1 MTWTPSAT
9 RRLGTAA
16 AIVTLAILPLS
27 GCLYAQIP
35 AAAPSSAPSPGTE
48 TDGTDAPDA
57 PTGGTTLTFEEGLD
71 LDPDTYIEWGDG
83 FIADEQWEMVSPD
96 DGNGGWTYGTA
107 DGTCTVRF
115 WQGHMTDVPVV
126 EGDDSASSDAI
137 LGVLLETP
145 TSDITPVA
153 TTGEFSYMAGGNGG
167 VEMRQVSAVD
177 GSRSWLM
184 AARAFT
190 RTGVGL
196 YTIVDCT
203 ANDAEKIM
211 DAVTEANAIVVTP

>member
-1 MTWTPSAT
+1 MTSIASAT

-16 AIVTLAILPLS
+16 VIVTLAILPLS

-35 AAAPSSAPSPGTE
+35 TADPSAAPSPETE
-48 TDGTDAPDA
+48 SDAPEDDV
-57 PTGGTTLTFEEGLD
+57 TGSTLTFAEGLD
-71 LDPDTYIEWGDG
+71 LASDTYIEWGDG
-83 FIADEQWEMVSPD
+83 FLADENWKTVSPD
-96 DGNGGWTYGTA
+96 DGNGGWTYGTE

-115 WQGHMTDVPVV
+115 WQGRTTDVAVV

-145 TSDITPVA
+145 TADITPVA
-153 TTGEFSYMAGGNGG
+153 TTGEFSYMTGGTGG
-167 VEMRQVSAVD
+167 VEMRQVSAVE

-190 RTGVGL
+190 QTGVGL

-211 DAVTEANAIVVTP
+211 DAVNEANAIVVTP